1 MQKLCCFLLGV
12 TRTGLEAKRLLWLR
26 TDFVGKTSNSNIN
39 DILSSISNA
48 LWIFNSSLF
57 KTTKWD
63 CFVFSSLPFG
73 AQWSKKDVTSLILLG
88 TRVFCLIY
96 KLDQPERTEFPFSC
110 NLHFSFDFWMLWSVI
125 ERADGFIKN
134 PKKARENHMSLI
146 AKEKNSIA

>member
-12 TRTGLEAKRLLWLR
+12 TRK
-26 TDFVGKTSNSNIN
+26 GKQRGCLGFALISWEKHPTPTS
-39 DILSSISNA
+39 
-48 LWIFNSSLF
+48 
-57 KTTKWD
+57 TTFFQAFLMHFEYLTPAYLKLPNEIVSFFPHSPSGRNGQKKMLHRWF
-63 CFVFSSLPFG
+63 CF
-73 AQWSKKDVTSLILLG
+73 AQEF
-88 TRVFCLIY
+88 FCLIC
-96 KLDQPERTEFPFSC
+96 KLDQPERTEFPFLC